1 MAGRRKM
8 KSSMGRFLLILRQFL
23 TRSAHRLVAEGPQ
36 VAQRLSRGGAAVSA
50 AVSSTGEYSR
60 VGFWECLPSRYI
72 YIPTHPY
79 YLNIYSPRLL
89 DCHAQPEAAVL
100 AHAQLGEH
108 LLQTGRSVS
117 RYI

>member
-50 AVSSTGEYSR
+50 AVSSTGE
-60 VGFWECLPSRYI
+60 
-72 YIPTHPY
+72 
-79 YLNIYSPRLL
+79 
-89 DCHAQPEAAVL
+89 
-100 AHAQLGEH
+100 
-108 LLQTGRSVS
+108 
-117 RYI
+117 